1 MNEENLDILFNQLS
15 KISNKLD
22 SMQDLTFAQSLL
34 SAANFMVMQAPE
46 KKTQAIAL
54 YNRAMELMSLD
65 TAKIKTEEENKENS
79 LPTDLIR

>member
-1 MNEENLDILFNQLS
+1 MSEENLDILFNQIG
-15 KISNKLD
+15 KISSKLD
-22 SMQDLTFAQSLL
+22 SMQDLTFAQNLL

-46 KKTQAIAL
+46 KKPQAIAL